1 MIFYFPHIQSLLASN
16 DADINDIS
24 DALFQLG
31 HENEIQNNNLDI
43 DFTPNRGDCLSLYG
57 VVRDLNPIHPS
68 KININFYKNDIPSF
82 KFEFKNKLEDFCP
95 SVSFLKLKIK
105 SNKIDYQPYLEEY
118 FSKLKIKKN
127 NFFTDISNY
136 LMYELGQP
144 THCYD
149 FKVVKNGLSLQRL
162 DQSTVFTSVISEDI
176 NLEKNEIVFKHDN
189 KISNFAGLM
198 GSESLDATK
207 IL

>member
-24 DALFQLG
+24 DTLFQLG

-82 KFEFKNKLEDFCP
+82 
-95 SVSFLKLKIK
+95 
-105 SNKIDYQPYLEEY
+105 
-118 FSKLKIKKN
+118 
-127 NFFTDISNY
+127 
-136 LMYELGQP
+136 
-144 THCYD
+144 
-149 FKVVKNGLSLQRL
+149 
-162 DQSTVFTSVISEDI
+162 
-176 NLEKNEIVFKHDN
+176 
-189 KISNFAGLM
+189 
-198 GSESLDATK
+198 
-207 IL
+207 

>member
-24 DALFQLG
+24 DTLFQLG

-68 KININFYKNDIPSF
+68 KININFYKNDILSF
-82 KFEFKNKLEDFCP
+82 KFEFKNKLNIFAHQ
-95 SVSFLKLKIK
+95 FHFKLKIK

-118 FSKLKIKKN
+118 FSKLKIKN

-162 DQSTVFTSVISEDI
+162 DQSTVFTSVISEDL
-176 NLEKNEIVFKHDN
+176 NLEKNEIVFSM
-189 KISNFAGLM
+189 I
-198 GSESLDATK
+198 TK
-207 IL
+207 FQILQG